1 MEKEL
6 VEAELRGLPQKVSV
20 KDLHRISDGEE
31 LYNILRSN
39 DDPSLVSCLSASQMA
54 LLEQTRDIKCH
65 EMRTRI
71 QEEVEARRKGQ
82 KCEATAVLKMR
93 VVPRRRDCEADS
105 SGIVTIWRP
114 GPSWASLTEG
124 SCVQMS
130 GCGVS
135 RVEGHTLHLTAS
147 KTTQCH
153 LLQELQSAESRR
165 TISALAALSPG
176 LRPQFSE
183 VDAVVTVLSVQ
194 QEANRLVAMVA
205 DVDMSTAYIM
215 AWGPANMRAVQTN
228 VTLLQTGNV
237 LSCKNLEWRQ
247 GSSYNSLPSLHVSDV
262 SLITT
267 NPREKV
273 CSH

>member
-20 KDLHRISDGEE
+20 KDLHKISDGEE

-153 LLQELQSAESRR
+153 LL
-165 TISALAALSPG
+165 
-176 LRPQFSE
+176 SE
-183 VDAVVTVLSVQ
+183 VQSGA
-194 QEANRLVAMVA
+194 R
-205 DVDMSTAYIM
+205 TAGCGGQLGEGREHSL
-215 AWGPANMRAVQTN
+215 A
-228 VTLLQTGNV
+228 LLQPGGRC
-237 LSCKNLEWRQ
+237 LAQ
-247 GSSYNSLPSLHVSDV
+247 
-262 SLITT
+262 
-267 NPREKV
+267 PREHSLV
-273 CSH
+273 PSH